1 MATEAFSDEMLGAIL
16 GGQNPWWRHGSEA
29 APHAGA
35 QGHVRRDLDEAVGGV
50 GDRHRIHAIVGPR
63 QAGKTS
69 MLLQLAA
76 RIMGDGCDPRRIMY
90 ASLAE
95 PPLSL
100 GAGQVRRALKWY
112 VRKVAKDAPG
122 GAGGGRLYFLLDE
135 VQDVDGWQG
144 VLGRWAGPECDAKFF
159 VSASSDMGARGCMS
173 GPLAGRMRRQHVMPL
188 SFSEYASLKG
198 ISAAGRAGA
207 RMRGALAKA
216 LASGDAGMLHG
227 AAVSACANLAPH
239 VDALRACLSEY
250 LVYGGR
256 PRVAMEGDQGRR
268 MSLLADDLHL
278 AVYGDIV
285 RIGGVGSPA
294 RLDEILSVLAW
305 ESPRTVSASGL
316 ARELDAD
323 RGTVARC
330 LRLLEAAHIV
340 YGARLYSDDP
350 GAGER
355 AWRRV
360 HICDPG
366 TRTAAMRS
374 AATAFHTDPSEAARA
389 TGSAVCDHTLR
400 LARSYG
406 TVEGEGR
413 MYYWRSSG
421 SSGDEAVV
429 DAIVRIGGRALPVA
443 SAGRG
448 MRIRESDLRGIR
460 RFADRFG
467 TRVGVIVSDS
477 GAGMAGDGIVA
488 IPLWLYLLTC

>member
-1 MATEAFSDEMLGAIL
+1 M
-16 GGQNPWWRHGSEA
+16 
-29 APHAGA
+29 
-35 QGHVRRDLDEAVGGV
+35 
-50 GDRHRIHAIVGPR
+50 
-63 QAGKTS
+63 
-69 MLLQLAA
+69 
-76 RIMGDGCDPRRIMY
+76 
-90 ASLAE
+90 
-95 PPLSL
+95 
-100 GAGQVRRALKWY
+100 
-112 VRKVAKDAPG
+112 
-122 GAGGGRLYFLLDE
+122 
-135 VQDVDGWQG
+135 
-144 VLGRWAGPECDAKFF
+144 LGRWAGPECDAKFF
-159 VSASSDMGARGCMS
+159 VSPSSDMGARDCTS

-188 SFSEYASLKG
+188 SFSGYASLKG
-198 ISAAGRAGA
+198 IDAAGRAGA
-207 RMRGALAKA
+207 RMRGALAEA
-216 LASGDAGMLHG
+216 LAGGDAGMLHD

-239 VDALRACLSEY
+239 VDALRVCLSEY

-256 PRVAMEGDQGRR
+256 PRVAMEGDQGRK

-330 LRLLEAAHIV
+330 LCLLEAAHIV

-355 AWRRV
+355 AWRWV

-389 TGSAVCDHTLR
+389 AGSAVCDHTLR
-400 LARSYG
+400 LARSHG
-406 TVEGEGR
+406 AAEGGER

-421 SSGDEAVV
+421 GGGVV
-429 DAIVRIGGRALPVA
+429 DAVVRIGGRALPVA
-443 SAGRG
+443 SGGRRT
-448 MRIRESDLRGIR
+448 RIRESDLRGIR
-460 RFADRFG
+460 RFADRFD
-467 TRVGVIVSDS
+467 TRVGVIVSGS

-488 IPLWLYLLTC
+488 VPLWLYLLMC